1 MATGVESEMELPFAG
16 LHQLFAPML
25 DRLGRLPGPQRDAMS
40 TVFGLIKG
48 RAPDRFLIGL
58 AVLSLLSDAAEEAPL
73 LCVVDDAHW
82 LDTAS
87 AHALAFAARRLL
99 AEQVGLVFAT
109 RHLTEDLRGLPEVTV
124 VGLEDSDSRVLLNS
138 VSGVPLDTRVRDRII
153 AETHGNPLAL
163 LEWPRG
169 LTQADL
175 AGGFGLPKVAMAGQ
189 IEESFRRR
197 LGELPPLARRFV
209 TVAAAEPTGDA
220 ATVWRAAVEL
230 GVGPRDAA
238 PAIEAGLVDVDALV
252 RFRHPTVR
260 TAAYAAATPDH
271 RRAAHRALASVT
283 DPDADPDRR
292 AWHLALAAAGPDEEV
307 AAELER
313 SAGRAQARG
322 GLAAAAALLERSVAL
337 TLDRPQGARR
347 TLAAAA
353 AHLEAGAA
361 EKSAALL
368 ALAEAGPLDELGTA
382 RAELLRGYHAVAW
395 GDARDATISSSAP
408 PSAWSRSTPR
418 AASDTHVAA
427 LGTVVN
433 ASSLAPGKPS
443 MKRPAPPRRR
453 RCLTPSGPRTCC
465 CTVWQWRSRTV
476 LLPPLQSCGT
486 RSPRS
491 VRQRCRPKKD
501 SDGWASPALPPRSC
515 GTTRVGSCWRL
526 VTSRPPETSVP
537 SPCYPWHSTHW
548 Q

>member
-1 MATGVESEMELPFAG
+1 MSTRAIATLLEIDTPLIGREAQCQILDTLVATVRDGHSQVLVVRGEPGVGKTAILEHAIGSASGFGVARATGVESEMELPFAG

-40 TVFGLIKG
+40 TAFGLVKG

-73 LCVVDDAHW
+73 LCVIDDAHW

-109 RHLTEDLRGLPEVTV
+109 RHLTEDLRELPEMTV
-124 VGLEDSDSRVLLNS
+124 VGLEEADSRVLLNS
-138 VSGVPLDTRVRDRII
+138 VLGVPLDTQVRDRII

-169 LTQADL
+169 LTLADL
-175 AGGFGLPKVAMAGQ
+175 AGGFGLPKVALAGQ
-189 IEESFRRR
+189 IQESFRRR
-197 LGELPPLARRFV
+197 LTELPPPARRFV

-230 GVGPRDAA
+230 GVGPRDAS

-260 TAAYAAATPDH
+260 TAAYAAASTED

-322 GLAAAAALLERSVAL
+322 GLAAAAALLERSAAL

-395 GDARDATISSSAP
+395 GDARDATTLFVSAAKRLEP
-408 PSAWSRSTPR
+408 IDAR

-433 ASSLAPGKPS
+433 ASSRARGE
-443 MKRPAPPRRR
+443 RR
-453 RCLTPSGPRTCC
+453 
-465 CTVWQWRSRTV
+465 
-476 LLPPLQSCGT
+476 
-486 RSPRS
+486 
-491 VRQRCRPKKD
+491 
-501 SDGWASPALPPRSC
+501 
-515 GTTRVGSCWRL
+515 
-526 VTSRPPETSVP
+526 
-537 SPCYPWHSTHW
+537 
-548 Q
+548 